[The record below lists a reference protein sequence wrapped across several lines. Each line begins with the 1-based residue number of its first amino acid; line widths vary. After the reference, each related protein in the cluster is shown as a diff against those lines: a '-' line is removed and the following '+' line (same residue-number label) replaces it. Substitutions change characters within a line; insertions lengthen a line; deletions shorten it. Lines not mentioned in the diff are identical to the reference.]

1 MKFITT
7 LTLAIVFMGGFR
19 GLALAQSETLSDLE
33 VRRVAFLNAL
43 SLSVDEL
50 KSISGSLSQFKNFT
64 KTEEAFKNNLLS
76 DSVNFL
82 NIYQGLISFASSEND
97 VEALKERVQDFKEW
111 RENFYLP
118 WLQRASD
125 FILISRNANV
135 LNIAKA
141 RLQKIAADLEKL
153 ESSGLDTAEL
163 RESLRQ
169 AQLFITEANDFQVR
183 AQDAFWSDL
192 RYTLNKPTVK
202 DLVSVSLERIRSAY
216 QVFFEM
222 SNLVRKLL
230 N

>member
-1 MKFITT
+1 MKFVTT
-7 LTLAIVFMGGFR
+7 LTLAIILTSGFR
-19 GLALAQSETLSDLE
+19 GLAIAQTETLSDLE
-33 VRRVAFLNAL
+33 VRREAFLNAL
-43 SLSVDEL
+43 SLSVEEL
-50 KSISGSLSQFKNFT
+50 KSISDSLGQFKNFT
-64 KTEEAFKNNLLS
+64 KTEEAFKNKLLS

-82 NIYQGLISFASSEND
+82 SIYQGLIEIALSEND
-97 VEALKERVQDFKEW
+97 VESLKNKVQDFKEW
-111 RENFYLP
+111 RESFYLP

-141 RLQKIAADLEKL
+141 RLQKIAADLDKL
-153 ESSGLDTAEL
+153 ENAGLDTTEL

-183 AQDAFWSDL
+183 AHDAFWSDL
-192 RYTLNKPTVK
+192 RYNLNKPTVK
-202 DLVSVSLERIRSAY
+202 DLVGISLERIRSAY